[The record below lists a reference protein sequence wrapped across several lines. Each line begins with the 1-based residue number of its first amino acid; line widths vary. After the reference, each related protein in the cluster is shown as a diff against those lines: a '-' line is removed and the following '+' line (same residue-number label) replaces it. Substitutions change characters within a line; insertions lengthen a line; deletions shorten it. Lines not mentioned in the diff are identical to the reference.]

1 MSDDQLMDVR
11 VPLAAAEGVV
21 VEVGR
26 GDIIHVE
33 LSQVSLRLSRT
44 DCERITSAM
53 ARAMVRLRK
62 MDERRQPQ
70 LRLVG
75 NAGNAVDDG
84 AE

>member
-1 MSDDQLMDVR
+1 MSDDHKLVDVR
-11 VPLAAAEGVV
+11 MPLAAAEGVV
-21 VEVGR
+21 VELGR
-26 GDIIHVE
+26 GDMIHVE
-33 LSQVSLRLSRT
+33 LTQVSLRLSRA

-62 MDERRQPQ
+62 IEERRQPQ

-75 NAGNAVDDG
+75 NAADDA

>member
-1 MSDDQLMDVR
+1 MIDDKLMDVR

-21 VEVGR
+21 VELGQ
-26 GDIIHVE
+26 GDMIHVE
-33 LSQVSLRLSRT
+33 LTQVSLRLPRQ

-62 MDERRQPQ
+62 IEELRKQPQ

-75 NAGNAVDDG
+75 NVG
-84 AE
+84 EE